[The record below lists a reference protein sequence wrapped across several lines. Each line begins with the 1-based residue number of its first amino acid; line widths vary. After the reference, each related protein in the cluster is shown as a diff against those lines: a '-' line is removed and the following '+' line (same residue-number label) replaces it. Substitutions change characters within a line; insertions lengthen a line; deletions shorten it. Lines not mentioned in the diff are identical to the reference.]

1 MTLDGA
7 NLCQR
12 RPSWP
17 YLAIAGSLVALLFGC
32 GTTSRDPTGAD
43 QSATGGAGSPME
55 PTAGTAGTAGSGEAT
70 ATGGDTEG
78 GGAAGSGGAA
88 GNGGA
93 AGSGGGGVPAVV
105 GGGGAG
111 SSQCAG
117 EAWPQSCAPV
127 CEKPMAGCL
136 LTDADQLPTETVSI
150 EAQVVSAEA
159 LDPSA
164 KAVACIGFEAPAT
177 PDTSATLISL
187 KDKAGKAW
195 SLWFPTGLVLPA
207 RFAQGTTLKVSYLR
221 QSVSIL
227 AVEERL
233 VVSEADQVE
242 LFVAKTSRAFS
253 GIDDVDLA
261 FADGEQACPWTAG
274 ACSEARAHVLV
285 KSGSDSV
292 TDPCGDAVGGF
303 SVSGL
308 AHLASGRRC
317 GSDVCDIAS
326 RCYSAGV
333 RIEQ

>member
-12 RPSWP
+12 GPGWRAWA
-17 YLAIAGSLVALLFGC
+17 LAGLLLLGC

-43 QSATGGAGSPME
+43 QSTTGGAGSPME
-55 PTAGTAGTAGSGEAT
+55 PTAGTAGTAGSGEAA
-70 ATGGDTEG
+70 ATGGNTGG

-88 GNGGA
+88 PSGGA
-93 AGSGGGGVPAVV
+93 AGSGGGGGPAVV
-105 GGGGAG
+105 GGAG

-164 KAVACIGFEAPAT
+164 KVVACIGFEAPAT

-207 RFAQGTTLKVSYLR
+207 RFAQGTTLKLSYVR

-242 LFVAKTSRAFS
+242 VFVAKTSRAFP
-253 GIDDVDLA
+253 GIDGIDLA
-261 FADGEQACPWTAG
+261 FDDGEQACPCTAG
-274 ACSEARAHVLV
+274 ACSDARAHVLA
-285 KSGSDSV
+285 
-292 TDPCGDAVGGF
+292 T
-303 SVSGL
+303 
-308 AHLASGRRC
+308 
-317 GSDVCDIAS
+317 
-326 RCYSAGV
+326 
-333 RIEQ
+333 